1 MSNFDELFNSVEN
14 TEMIN
19 NLLSDDNFSKLR
31 SGVVEALARD
41 SKIILVTPYDEEK
54 PLDTGMYWYDSAENA
69 LYVGAGDFQ
78 TMVNVIDFLTHKT
91 SVKYIPAPRIN
102 SSVTVVLPNISHD
115 TRYNYIT
122 PPKIELHHNTLLP
135 IITHNIVNRKTN
147 LVTLEKV
154 HTVNLPNITH
164 ILEVKYEQ

>member
-1 MSNFDELFNSVEN
+1 MKVVAQVSNFDELFNSVEN

-31 SGVVEALARD
+31 SGVAEALARD

-78 TMVNVIDFLTHKT
+78 TMVNVIDFLNHNT
-91 SVKYIPAPRIN
+91 SITYIPAPRITTYV
-102 SSVTVVLPNISHD
+102 SVTVPD
-115 TRYNYIT
+115 
-122 PPKIELHHNTLLP
+122 
-135 IITHNIVNRKTN
+135 
-147 LVTLEKV
+147 
-154 HTVNLPNITH
+154 
-164 ILEVKYEQ
+164 EQ